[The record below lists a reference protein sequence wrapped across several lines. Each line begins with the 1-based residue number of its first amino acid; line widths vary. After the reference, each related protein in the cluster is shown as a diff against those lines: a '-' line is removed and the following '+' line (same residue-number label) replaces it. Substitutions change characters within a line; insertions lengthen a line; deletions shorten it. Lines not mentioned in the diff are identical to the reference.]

1 MYSTMQYFAPIVTD
15 SVPPS
20 NIPTVVLGMGE
31 FAVVLVLL
39 VSEKLYELSLF
50 DLRKNK
56 VLQTNS
62 WPSGYLQNN
71 DQGMHDAGA

>member
-1 MYSTMQYFAPIVTD
+1 MYSIMQYFAPIVTD
-15 SVPPS
+15 SVPTS
-20 NIPTVVLGMGE
+20 NIPTVVLGMDE

-56 VLQTNS
+56 VLQTDS